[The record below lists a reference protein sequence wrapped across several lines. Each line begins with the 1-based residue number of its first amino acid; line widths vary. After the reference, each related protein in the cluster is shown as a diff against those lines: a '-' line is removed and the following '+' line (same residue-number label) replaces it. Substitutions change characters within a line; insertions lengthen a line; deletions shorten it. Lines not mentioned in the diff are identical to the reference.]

1 MSLSQEKVWTYEDYC
16 ALPDDGN
23 RYEVINGRLYMSPS
37 PTPEHQELS
46 SRLFEALLVL
56 KRAGGR
62 LFYAPV
68 DVIFPGASPVIPD
81 LVFLRS
87 DQVGLVTRRGIEGV
101 PYLLVEILSPSTAG
115 YDRTVKLNK
124 YASAGVEHYWIMDPA
139 SRTLMMLV
147 LDGATYRLAASLGPE
162 DRCEPPAFPG
172 VVLDMPAL
180 FEGIPGAN

>member
-37 PTPEHQELS
+37 PNPYHQ
-46 SRLFEALLVL
+46 RLA
-56 KRAGGR
+56 GR
-62 LFYAPV
+62 LFLLLSALPEGEVFTAPV
-68 DVIFPGASPVIPD
+68 DVLFPGATPVIPD
-81 LVFLRS
+81 LLYLRK
-87 DQVGLVTRRGIEGV
+87 DQADLVTRRGIEGV
-101 PYLLVEILSPSTAG
+101 PYLVAEVLSPSTAG

-124 YASAGVEHYWIMDPA
+124 YASAGVEHYWIVDPA
-139 SRTLMMLV
+139 SRTLMLLE
-147 LDGATYRLAASLGPE
+147 LDGATYRLAASLGSE

-180 FEGIPGAN
+180 FEGIPEVK